1 MIDAVFALAHS
12 ERRLSALREFQVFDV
27 FRAQPISS
35 KVAEASANVLL
46 NKEKSLAFRLVL
58 QDTERP
64 VSDAEADAAVEVIV
78 EVFEQR
84 FNARLRR

>member
-1 MIDAVFALAHS
+1 MRCCTLSLS
-12 ERRLSALREFQVFDV
+12 ERRLSALREFRVFDV
-27 FRAQPISS
+27 YRVPPNSS

-64 VSDAEADAAVEVIV
+64 VTDADADASS
-78 EVFEQR
+78 
-84 FNARLRR
+84 